1 MHLGDC
7 LLAGDRHGLLVDGPV
22 AKRRDDGIRAAP
34 GDVAQRLVGLAITG
48 TDTMSGSTGSDTI
61 NVQDGAG
68 GDSANGG
75 LGSDTCT
82 TDPGDTTNSC

>member
-1 MHLGDC
+1 
-7 LLAGDRHGLLVDGPV
+7 
-22 AKRRDDGIRAAP
+22 
-34 GDVAQRLVGLAITG
+34 
-48 TDTMSGSTGSDTI
+48 MSGNVGSDNI

-82 TDPGDTTNSC
+82 TDAGDSTSSC